1 LLLLHFGLER
11 TVKILMLVT
20 PEEHYMVASIHK
32 ALDHKREAR
41 PLLGIL
47 SVATYLKNRRP
58 DLELKFIDGRAE
70 ELTFADVA
78 ERVREYQPDLVGLTC
93 LTFNYYDTL
102 RTARIVKEVWPAA
115 KVCVGGWH
123 ATLYPNETL
132 VQTDVDYVVFGEGER
147 TFLELVNALEHG
159 RDPVGV
165 PGLGFKANGEAV
177 LNASRPTEDAP
188 RSPPDRAAGLP
199 ITLHGERGQ
208 PAQLTVNEVRP
219 VDKELDT
226 IDFPDFDLVDIGRYS
241 HILDR
246 GFDVTLPMES
256 SRGCPYACTFCD
268 IRRTQFRYRSPKLIV
283 DEMERWTHKG
293 VRSFF
298 FVDDNIT
305 VHKPRA
311 LALFEEIIRRGLD
324 VEFKVSSRIDR
335 LDDEV
340 MEAMKR
346 AGVSR
351 VSVGIET
358 SNQKYLDLMQKEIT
372 VAQIED
378 CLARANKI
386 GLPVFAFM
394 MLGLPGQTRQE
405 MLAEADFL
413 KKHKVEYASFSVL
426 TVYPKTELL
435 RLALASGNIEA
446 DPWQAFAENP
456 TPDMT
461 APYVNG
467 IYSAEELKQ
476 IQLQVTRRFYFSPR
490 VLYRRV
496 REVKS
501 LKALTQRT
509 KLALRMIGLGVG

>member
-1 LLLLHFGLER
+1 
-11 TVKILMLVT
+11 MMVT

-58 DLELKFIDGRAE
+58 DIELKFIDGRAE

-78 ERVREYQPDLVGLTC
+78 ERVREFQPDLVGLTC

-102 RTARIVKEVWPAA
+102 RTARIVKEVCPAT
-115 KVCVGGWH
+115 KVCIGGWH
-123 ATLYPNETL
+123 TTLYPKETL
-132 VQTDVDYVVFGEGER
+132 VQKDVDYVVFGEGER
-147 TFLELVNALEHG
+147 TFLELVDAISHG

-165 PGLGFKANGEAV
+165 LGLGFKAHGETV
-177 LNASRPTEDAP
+177 MNATRPTEYDTQ
-188 RSPPDRAAGLP
+188 SRAALALGLP
-199 ITLHGERGQ
+199 IEAHGELAQRM
-208 PAQLTVNEVRP
+208 QLTVNRGRP
-219 VDKELDT
+219 VDKQLDE
-226 IDFPDFDLVDIGRYS
+226 IDFPDFSLVDIGRYS

-256 SRGCPYACTFCD
+256 SRGCPFACTFCD
-268 IRRTQFRYRSPKLIV
+268 IRRSQFRYRSPDLIA

-305 VHKPRA
+305 VNKPRA
-311 LALFEEIIRRGLD
+311 LRLFEEIVRRRLD

-335 LDDEV
+335 LDDEI
-340 MEAMKR
+340 MDAMKR

-358 SNQKYLDLMQKEIT
+358 SKQKYLDLMQKEIT
-372 VAQIED
+372 VEQIED
-378 CLARANKI
+378 CLARARKI

-394 MLGLPGQTRQE
+394 MLGLPGQTRRE
-405 MLAEADFL
+405 MLEEADFL
-413 KKHKVEYASFSVL
+413 KKHKVEYASFSVM

-435 RLALASGNIEA
+435 RLALASGDIKE
-446 DPWQAFAENP
+446 DPWQSFAESP
-456 TPDMT
+456 VPDME

-467 IYSAEELKQ
+467 VYRAEELKK
-476 IQLQVTRRFYFSPR
+476 IQLEVTRRFYFSPR
-490 VLYRRV
+490 MLYRRI

-501 LKALTQRT
+501 LKAFTQRT
-509 KLALRMIGLGVG
+509 KLALRMLGLQAG

>member
-1 LLLLHFGLER
+1 M
-11 TVKILMLVT
+11 KILMMVT

-58 DLELKFIDGRAE
+58 EIELKFVDGRAE

-78 ERVREYQPDLVGLTC
+78 KRVREFQPDLVGLTC

-102 RTARIVKEVWPAA
+102 RTARIVKEVCPAA

-123 ATLYPNETL
+123 TTLYPKETL
-132 VQTDVDYVVFGEGER
+132 AQKAIDYVVFGEGER
-147 TFLELVNALEHG
+147 TFLELVDAIRNNN
-159 RDPVGV
+159 DPVGV
-165 PGLGFKANGEAV
+165 LGLGFKAHGEV
-177 LNASRPTEDAP
+177 VMNAARPTEDAP
-188 RSPPDRAAGLP
+188 RQMTVLAPDLP
-199 ITLHGERGQ
+199 ITVHGELAQRM
-208 PAQLTVNEVRP
+208 QLTMNRGRP
-219 VDKELDT
+219 VDKKLDE
-226 IDFPDFDLVDIGRYS
+226 IDFPDFSLVDIGRYS

-246 GFDVTLPMES
+246 GFNVTLPMES
-256 SRGCPYACTFCD
+256 SRGCPFACTFCD
-268 IRRTQFRYRSPKLIV
+268 IRRTQFRYRSPDLIA
-283 DEMERWTHKG
+283 DEMERWARKG
-293 VRSFF
+293 VRDFF

-305 VHKPRA
+305 VNKPRA
-311 LALFEEIIRRGLD
+311 LHLFEEIVRRGLN

-335 LDDEV
+335 LDDEI

-358 SNQKYLDLMQKEIT
+358 SKQKYLDLMQKEIT
-372 VAQIED
+372 VEQIED
-378 CLARANKI
+378 CLARARKI

-394 MLGLPGQTRQE
+394 MLGLPGQTRRE
-405 MLAEADFL
+405 MLEEADFL
-413 KKHKVEYASFSVL
+413 KKHKVEYASFSVM

-435 RLALASGNIEA
+435 RLALASGDIKE

-456 TPDMT
+456 VPDME

-467 IYSAEELKQ
+467 VYSVEELKK
-476 IQLQVTRRFYFSPR
+476 IQLEVTRRFYFSPR
-490 VLYRRV
+490 VLYRRI

-501 LKALTQRT
+501 LKAFTQRA
-509 KLALRMIGLGVG
+509 KLALRMVGVEAG